1 MKVAYIFESSNALFI
16 LDSMILPQ
24 LEKGNHGA
32 EVAGMFFMFDNT
44 FLVEAGNSVGK
55 RINELAEKTGMLVMA
70 CDQCCYQRSLEG
82 RLIPK
87 AGMGCFPNLYAALG
101 KVGVDQVIT
110 L

>member
-1 MKVAYIFESSNALFI
+1 MKVAYVFESDHALFI
-16 LDSMILPQ
+16 LNSMILPQ
-24 LEKGNHGA
+24 LENGNHGA
-32 EVAGMFFMFDNT
+32 TVVGMFFMFDNT
-44 FLVEAGNSVGK
+44 FLVEGGNSVGR
-55 RINELAEKTGMLVMA
+55 RIDGLAEKTGMLVMA

-87 AGMGCFPNLYAALG
+87 AGMGCFPDLYAALG

>member
-1 MKVAYIFESSNALFI
+1 MKVAYIFESDHALMI
-16 LDSMILPQ
+16 LDGMILPQ

-55 RINELAEKTGMLVMA
+55 RINEISEKTGMLVMA

-87 AGMGCFPNLYAALG
+87 ASMGCFPNLYAALG
-101 KVGVDQVIT
+101 GADIDQVIT